1 MQNLEFRGNRLTPI
15 WRLRNLFGL
24 QSSRHL
30 SDLCGG
36 HLPVDLPGAV
46 HNSRDPPDGAVHV
59 PEAELPAHLPDG
71 VRAVRERLLADAG
84 RDGLLPRRATG
95 AGDIQGDRGQP
106 ANNSELLQD
115 EDPEPVREDP
125 ELRHDP
131 LE

>member
-1 MQNLEFRGNRLTPI
+1 MQNLEFRGNRPAAI

-24 QSSRHL
+24 QSSGHL
-30 SDLCGG
+30 PHLRGG
-36 HLPVDLPGAV
+36 HLPADLPGAV
-46 HNSRDPPDGAVHV
+46 HHPRDPPDGAVHV
-59 PEAELPAHLPDG
+59 PEAELQAHLPDG

-84 RDGLLPRRATG
+84 RDGLVPRRATG
-95 AGDIQGDRGQP
+95 AGDIQGDGGQP
-106 ANNSELLQD
+106 ADSSELLQD